1 MGADNRGTHL
11 TKEER
16 KIIAKGIESGA
27 TKTAIGKTIGKD
39 NSTIGKEIKQ
49 HLKLVSK
56 CPLPLECKNY
66 RHCKLGR
73 ECTPECKNYE
83 LFTCKRRDRSPGACN
98 GCSNYIK
105 CRFNKYRY
113 DPEMADMEYKETLSD
128 AREGVNLTTSEAK
141 AMGDTVKKL
150 LGQGLSPYTIIQLH
164 PEWGTCPNG
173 FGR

>member
-1 MGADNRGTHL
+1 MGTDNKGSHL

-27 TKTAIGKTIGKD
+27 TKTAIGRTIGKD

-66 RHCKLGR
+66 KHCKLGR

-98 GCSNYIK
+98 GCSDYIK

-128 AREGVNLTTSEAK
+128 AREGVKLTTMK
-141 AMGDTVKKL
+141 KQVKGVIVKKFFFQEL
-150 LGQGLSPYTIIQLH
+150 TQ
-164 PEWGTCPNG
+164 
-173 FGR
+173 